1 MASGHGCI
9 AVLAGVN
16 GAGKSS
22 VIGALLRSRG
32 GAYFDPDEYTHNL
45 IAANPGLS
53 ESDANS
59 AAWQR
64 GYDGLLQAINDESEY
79 TFETTLGG
87 HKILGALQQA
97 AANGL
102 DVVVWY
108 VGLSSVEQHVQRV
121 AARVA
126 LGGHSIPEAKI
137 RDRYDRSRENLIALL
152 PHLTE
157 LQVFDN
163 SDDSPPSQGGEP
175 QPKLC
180 LHLQAGKI
188 LGPADLAL
196 TPEWAKPI
204 IAAALKLKSR

>member
-9 AVLAGVN
+9 AALAGVN

-32 GAYFDPDEYTHNL
+32 GAYFNPDEYTREL

-59 AAWQR
+59 AAWQK
-64 GYDGLLQAINDESEY
+64 GYDGLVQAITKCEEY

-87 HKILGALQQA
+87 RKVLAALQQA
-97 AANGL
+97 ATNGM

-108 VGLSSVEQHVQRV
+108 VGLSSVELHLQRV
-121 AARVA
+121 TARVA

-137 RDRYDRSRENLIALL
+137 RARYNSSRENIIALL
-152 PHLTE
+152 PQLTE

-163 SDDSPPSQGGEP
+163 SDDSPPSQGREP
-175 QPKLC
+175 QPKLL
-180 LHLQAGKI
+180 LHLQSGKI
-188 LGPADLAL
+188 LGPTDLAP
-196 TPEWAKPI
+196 TPTWAKPI
-204 IAAALKLKSR
+204 VTAALKLKPR